1 MSKTYDQYVADC
13 RSDIESEGYERDLGV
28 YMDIAES
35 MLFDSAF
42 RALAVRKF
50 GQQSE
55 FALKECVAHS
65 LC

>member
-13 RSDIESEGYERDLGV
+13 QSDIESEGYEADIGV

-35 MLFDSAF
+35 MLYDSAF
-42 RALAVRKF
+42 RDLAVAKF
-50 GQQSE
+50 GPQSK

-65 LC
+65 LA

>member
-1 MSKTYDQYVADC
+1 MAKTYEQYVADC
-13 RSDIESEGYERDLGV
+13 QLDIESEGYEKDLGV

-42 RALAVRKF
+42 RALAVHKF